1 MEQPCPKLRPMRLAQ
16 GGIVLMVA
24 VSLLISARSSASS
37 AAPSTPPGA
46 NGVIAFVSDGRA
58 AELRGPGI
66 AVIRADGRGARL
78 LTHDKHDLSPAWSP
92 AGTRLVFT
100 RRGDLFVI
108 RADGTHLHRLTS
120 GAVMDYDPAWSP
132 DGRQIA
138 FIRENVLVAMR
149 TDGRNM
155 RTLYSEANEVLDGP
169 TWSPDGKW
177 IAFGSDN
184 ATIGTILVVARA
196 DGEPWAPASGR
207 EDDEYPDW
215 SPGGGWIAFTRNVDD
230 EDEVWIART
239 DGTGFTRMV
248 TDDGADPS
256 WAPNGRR
263 IVVSSVSRGLVIL
276 DLSGTGRVLVPIGAS
291 QPAWQAVSP

>member
-1 MEQPCPKLRPMRLAQ
+1 VKNPGVPSRLQ
-16 GGIVLMVA
+16 YQSLVLLA
-24 VSLLISARSSASS
+24 LALALPS
-37 AAPSTPPGA
+37 AASSTPPGS
-46 NGVIAFVSDGRA
+46 NGLIAFISDGRA
-58 AELRGPGI
+58 AGLRGPGI

-78 LTHDKHDLSPAWSP
+78 LTHGPEDLSPAWSP

-100 RRGDLFVI
+100 RRGDLYVI
-108 RADGTHLHRLTS
+108 RPDGTHLRRLTS
-120 GAVMDYDPAWSP
+120 GAVVDYDPAWSP

-138 FIRENVLVAMR
+138 FIRDNVLVVMR

-155 RTLYSEANEVLDGP
+155 RALYSEANEILSGP
-169 TWSPDGKW
+169 TWSPDGKS

-196 DGEPWAPASGR
+196 GGEPWGPAAGR

-230 EDEVWIART
+230 EDQVWVART

-248 TDDGADPS
+248 TEDGADPS
-256 WAPNGRR
+256 WAPNGKR
-263 IVVSSVSRGLVIL
+263 IVVSSDSRGLVVL
-276 DLSGTGRVLVPIGAS
+276 DPSGTGRVLVPIGGS